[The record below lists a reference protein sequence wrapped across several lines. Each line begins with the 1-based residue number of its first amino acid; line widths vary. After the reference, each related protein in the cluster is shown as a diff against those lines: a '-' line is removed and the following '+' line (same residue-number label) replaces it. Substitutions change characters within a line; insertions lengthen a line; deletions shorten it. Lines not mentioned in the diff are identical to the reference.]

1 MASKSKGNRA
11 FNLDAAV
18 GDNKKYA
25 GKRSDQGVIGMP
37 PHYAPPPPEKLKGAA
52 TISDNAY
59 AVELLKSDT
68 SNRRVDRS
76 GSFFKK

>member
-18 GDNKKYA
+18 GEGPTK
-25 GKRSDQGVIGMP
+25 GKRSDQGVVGP
-37 PHYAPPPPEKLKGAA
+37 VGGRYAPPPPEKLKGAA
-52 TISDNAY
+52 TSSTNQR

-68 SNRRVDRS
+68 SNQRVDRS